1 MSQETLTRIGCY
13 MLAIPVFALCFIAF
27 VAAFDTGSFKDTV
40 AAYAGAY
47 LTAQLVTTGL
57 VYDRW

>member
-1 MSQETLTRIGCY
+1 

-27 VAAFDTGSFKDTV
+27 VAAFDTGSFKDIV